1 MKNIVKELYQKVQS
15 HKVIFLYII
24 FIIAMLF
31 NIFCVYL
38 LYVDIPSIQDGALAK
53 IISSNSN
60 TWFYKSEDLMI
71 LRHKILI
78 SVSLLSIFF
87 GLFLMYKR
95 IKYACL
101 IQIIPILFI
110 LLEMIFFK

>member
-1 MKNIVKELYQKVQS
+1 MKNIVKVLYQKAQN
-15 HKVIFLYII
+15 HEIIFLYII

-78 SVSLLSIFF
+78 SVSLLSVFF

-95 IKYACL
+95 IKFACL